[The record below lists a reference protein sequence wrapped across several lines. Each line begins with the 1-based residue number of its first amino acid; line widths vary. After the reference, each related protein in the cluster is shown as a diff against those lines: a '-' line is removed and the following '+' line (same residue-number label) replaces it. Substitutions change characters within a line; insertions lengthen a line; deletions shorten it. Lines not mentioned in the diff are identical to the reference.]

1 VACGLRLMDAMYL
14 HIFVADCELTASKG
28 LTKQCAGLRLS
39 VVNEDDRHEYNI
51 FTESEKEDFRYRFQQ
66 TIPIPID
73 HVQFPR
79 TKQQQE
85 ALLTQGR
92 FSTANY
98 LIRLRFTLFAIYRD
112 SGPSNKEQ
120 AVCLGFGK
128 LTTSLHEETASKTVV
143 LQEYHDTD
151 QRLYAVE
158 TNGNDFHIA
167 GKLFLTLFYHSSPIE
182 LGDSPHVTL
191 DNRPSDR
198 RTFHPVNEYS
208 FLLSRKLRSKDGN
221 GNVTFDP
228 LLESRLIN
236 DLQCYRDNTY
246 FPSDSARKTNN
257 HSVPIPHKAKKIV
270 SDKAS
275 KKTAP
280 SITAFSADSFTYNR
294 RAVTPTRVVA
304 KKVPP
309 TLSEP
314 PKLRKTHMA
323 VGFVKS
329 EWPEQ
334 RQYDSER
341 RLYQLQLVTDKKR
354 QLLEQIKQQVHNNN
368 LSRKQG
374 TRQHT
379 FQQIHNEKQKQVQQE
394 KNRREQGLLLQL
406 QRQETDVKKLELQLT
421 KLRLEHALSHSQDTS
436 EKVKQ
441 TTPATARDRR
451 RSLPPS
457 QVRRSNSSTQRRSST
472 TVKTSEP
479 THLLQRLLQDVE
491 IQQKDSSKK
500 ATKQSKLLANDFINE
515 KKTSKLHNSN
525 DTDISKEMNNWDRLM
540 LSTSSSPVRT
550 RVKEREQ
557 RHSRATTSPSTTIA
571 AVQPVPSF
579 VKTSIVESLRSMD
592 REGREAK
599 SRSKSAQ
606 IAKSKINRLA
616 SNPSEIEAVSFSHTD
631 DRSANNVIRV
641 SVQKL
646 KKQKNSILEHKDASQ
661 KIVADQALSN
671 ETNKAITRYLDSD
684 PGEFSDD
691 MDDEQY
697 FSRGSPTYNALDY
710 YRCYPQDDNFA
721 FDNTMHENVQE
732 KPSSQRFT
740 PNMVSHKDHVNMAS
754 IRSNTLPV
762 YADEHPMTYPSNDD
776 SDGDSD
782 VTSVADSEVHLKN
795 DFCDDESDGNIIA
808 DFETHSEN
816 DLCDGENDGN
826 IVADSETH
834 SENDLCD
841 GNSDPDSEAHSENE
855 SSHNPTLMDEIALP
869 TTHVWKQDWNRE
881 NETVSQSDYDSNGWS
896 ITGPPPT
903 DNLDMNELKINS
915 QPVQQQTQL
924 LVALSQTDVN
934 EVTSIN
940 AGVDDELSVH
950 FPPFLNSLV
959 AAQGPISSTV
969 DIEDN
974 YENEIGIADSSDI
987 SVVEAITVD
996 KGNFVVNPAN
1006 NDERTSPFFVPVA
1019 DDSYSDNDD
1028 EVLRHTI
1035 MKKQLYFTTLD
1046 KSLSSSAGDFDVQFP
1061 ALQDQKLKTR
1071 SDDTVAVLKTKEE
1084 TTSSS
1089 VDNNKTCAT
1098 TVNVNDVDE
1107 DKNSAQGL
1115 AEREL
1120 FHKIMREESDE
1131 DTVRAL
1137 RTPVHGVREVK
1148 PFGNATSVDENEEE
1162 RDYFPKYDS
1171 GGCRVD

>member
-1 VACGLRLMDAMYL
+1 
-14 HIFVADCELTASKG
+14 
-28 LTKQCAGLRLS
+28 
-39 VVNEDDRHEYNI
+39 
-51 FTESEKEDFRYRFQQ
+51 
-66 TIPIPID
+66 
-73 HVQFPR
+73 
-79 TKQQQE
+79 
-85 ALLTQGR
+85 
-92 FSTANY
+92 
-98 LIRLRFTLFAIYRD
+98 
-112 SGPSNKEQ
+112 
-120 AVCLGFGK
+120 
-128 LTTSLHEETASKTVV
+128 
-143 LQEYHDTD
+143 
-151 QRLYAVE
+151 
-158 TNGNDFHIA
+158 
-167 GKLFLTLFYHSSPIE
+167 
-182 LGDSPHVTL
+182 
-191 DNRPSDR
+191 
-198 RTFHPVNEYS
+198 
-208 FLLSRKLRSKDGN
+208 
-221 GNVTFDP
+221 
-228 LLESRLIN
+228 
-236 DLQCYRDNTY
+236 
-246 FPSDSARKTNN
+246 
-257 HSVPIPHKAKKIV
+257 
-270 SDKAS
+270 
-275 KKTAP
+275 
-280 SITAFSADSFTYNR
+280 
-294 RAVTPTRVVA
+294 
-304 KKVPP
+304 
-309 TLSEP
+309 
-314 PKLRKTHMA
+314 
-323 VGFVKS
+323 
-329 EWPEQ
+329 
-334 RQYDSER
+334 
-341 RLYQLQLVTDKKR
+341 
-354 QLLEQIKQQVHNNN
+354 
-368 LSRKQG
+368 
-374 TRQHT
+374 
-379 FQQIHNEKQKQVQQE
+379 
-394 KNRREQGLLLQL
+394 
-406 QRQETDVKKLELQLT
+406 
-421 KLRLEHALSHSQDTS
+421 
-436 EKVKQ
+436 
-441 TTPATARDRR
+441 
-451 RSLPPS
+451 
-457 QVRRSNSSTQRRSST
+457 
-472 TVKTSEP
+472 
-479 THLLQRLLQDVE
+479 
-491 IQQKDSSKK
+491 
-500 ATKQSKLLANDFINE
+500 
-515 KKTSKLHNSN
+515 
-525 DTDISKEMNNWDRLM
+525 
-540 LSTSSSPVRT
+540 
-550 RVKEREQ
+550 
-557 RHSRATTSPSTTIA
+557 
-571 AVQPVPSF
+571 
-579 VKTSIVESLRSMD
+579 
-592 REGREAK
+592 
-599 SRSKSAQ
+599 
-606 IAKSKINRLA
+606 
-616 SNPSEIEAVSFSHTD
+616 
-631 DRSANNVIRV
+631 
-641 SVQKL
+641 
-646 KKQKNSILEHKDASQ
+646 
-661 KIVADQALSN
+661 
-671 ETNKAITRYLDSD
+671 
-684 PGEFSDD
+684 
-691 MDDEQY
+691 
-697 FSRGSPTYNALDY
+697 
-710 YRCYPQDDNFA
+710 
-721 FDNTMHENVQE
+721 
-732 KPSSQRFT
+732 
-740 PNMVSHKDHVNMAS
+740 
-754 IRSNTLPV
+754 
-762 YADEHPMTYPSNDD
+762 MTYPSNDD

-808 DFETHSEN
+808 DSETHSEN

-1084 TTSSS
+1084 TASSS

-1171 GGCRVD
+1171 GGDNAPFDKSSLAEDVGLTEKLKRVASQITRRTLEKTSEEKKKSNDRVRNQLKKNRQYSAVNVQAVSPERAASPSFPPNQNFSNPLKQRFSISPGHKQRIHTEWSQIDTALDDLEVISSVWINQS